1 MLFENKV
8 VLITG
13 AASGIGRTSA
23 MLFAREGAKLM
34 LSDVNDDGGSQ
45 TVDLIRQG
53 GGTAVYQHCD
63 VSNADEVARL
73 LANTQK
79 SYGGLHYAVNN
90 AGISGTFLNPI
101 TETEEAVYDAVMAVN
116 VKGVWLCMKAE
127 IPVILASG
135 GGSIVNLAS
144 VAGLIGAPGGAVY
157 AASKH
162 AVIGL
167 TRSVGLEYARQ
178 GLRVNAIC
186 PSYIETPM
194 VTNLSDVDPKMA
206 ERTQKA
212 SPMKR
217 LGQPEEVA
225 EAVIWLCSE
234 KASFINGTTLA
245 IDGGLTA
252 S

>member
-13 AASGIGRTSA
+13 AASGIGRASA
-23 MLFAREGAKLM
+23 LLFAREGAKLL
-34 LSDVNDDGGSQ
+34 LSDVNDAGGKD
-45 TVDLIRQG
+45 TVAMIEAA
-53 GGTAVYQHCD
+53 GGTAAYQHCD
-63 VSNADEVARL
+63 VTSAESVTALVA
-73 LANTQK
+73 AAV
-79 SYGGLHYAVNN
+79 SHYGGLQYAVNN
-90 AGISGTFLNPI
+90 AGIAGTFQNPI
-101 TETEEAVYDAVMAVN
+101 AETEEHVYDAVMAVN
-116 VKGVWLCMKAE
+116 VKGVWLCLKAQV
-127 IPVILASG
+127 PAILASG

-167 TRSVGLEYARQ
+167 TRSVALEYARQ

-194 VTNLSDVDPKMA
+194 VTNLSDVDPKME
-206 ERTQKA
+206 ERTRKA

-217 LGQPEEVA
+217 LGQPNEVA
-225 EAVIWLCSE
+225 EAIVWLCSE

-245 IDGGLTA
+245 LDGGLTA

>member
-13 AASGIGRTSA
+13 AASGIGRASA
-23 MLFAREGAKLM
+23 LIFAREGAKLM
-34 LSDVNDDGGSQ
+34 LSDVNDAGGME
-45 TVDLIRQG
+45 TITLIEQG
-53 GGTAVYQHCD
+53 GGKAEYLHCD
-63 VSNADEVARL
+63 VA
-73 LANTQK
+73 K
-79 SYGGLHYAVNN
+79 SSDISALVDAAVSRFGGLHYAVNN

-101 TETEEAVYDAVMAVN
+101 TETEEATYDAVMAIN

-127 IPVILASG
+127 IPAILQSG

-167 TRSVGLEYARQ
+167 TRSVALEYARH

-217 LGQPEEVA
+217 LGQPNEVA
-225 EAVIWLCSE
+225 EAIVWLCSE
-234 KASFINGTTLA
+234 KASFINGTTMA

>member
-1 MLFENKV
+1 MLFENKS

-13 AASGIGRTSA
+13 AASGIGRASA
-23 MLFAREGAKLM
+23 LLFAREGAKLV
-34 LSDVNDDGGSQ
+34 LSDVNDAGG
-45 TVDLIRQG
+45 TETLAMITDM
-53 GGTAVYQHCD
+53 GGTAIYHRCD
-63 VSNADEVARL
+63 VTSSESVTTLVA
-73 LANTQK
+73 AAVAH
-79 SYGGLHYAVNN
+79 YGGLHYAVNN
-90 AGISGTFLNPI
+90 AGIAGTFQNAI
-101 TETEEAVYDAVMAVN
+101 AETEESVYDAVMAVN
-116 VKGVWLCMKAE
+116 VKGVWLCMKAQ
-127 IPVILASG
+127 IPAILASG
-135 GGSIVNLAS
+135 GGSIINLAS

-167 TRSVGLEYARQ
+167 TRSVALEYARH

-194 VTNLSDVDPKMA
+194 VTNLSDVDPKME
-206 ERTQKA
+206 ERTRKA

-217 LGQPEEVA
+217 LGQPDEVA
-225 EAVIWLCSE
+225 EAIVWLCSE